1 MGYSIDIGNLIPCL
15 YKNSLNKKPKD
26 FLPWVFYNLNK
37 HISFDKVFFATLD
50 KNKNFLPNFPHFGED
65 FTYTNTSK
73 FFKITIK
80 NANSNTYQQILLF
93 NNTEFSNQDKL
104 ILNLI
109 FPSIVASFTNCIW
122 KDALTYDTNH
132 TVEYALIDRKNNSCY
147 ASNNFTKSM
156 RKHLVNDNSLTSN
169 RSLSGGRGVI
179 ASLDLGNTIL
189 NIKPHSF
196 YLGVFIA
203 IIYPKTQFDKLTN
216 RQQQVVKLLLDNKTY
231 KEIAQCLEITPNTV
245 VKHINAIYPKLGI
258 QKSYEIKK
266 FKDVINFY
274 P

>member
-50 KNKNFLPNFPHFGED
+50 KNKNFLPNFPHFGEN
-65 FTYTNTSK
+65 FQYLILPN

-80 NANSNTYQQILLF
+80 NVNSNTYQQMTVFKDIG
-93 NNTEFSNQDKL
+93 FSNQDKL

-109 FPSIVASFTNCIW
+109 FPSIVASFANCIW

-147 ASNNFTKSM
+147 ASDNFTKSI
-156 RKHLVNDNSLTSN
+156 RKHLVNDNSLMSN
-169 RSLSGGRGVI
+169 KPLSEGGG
-179 ASLDLGNTIL
+179 GNR
-189 NIKPHSF
+189 F
-196 YLGVFIA
+196 A
-203 IIYPKTQFDKLTN
+203 
-216 RQQQVVKLLLDNKTY
+216 
-231 KEIAQCLEITPNTV
+231 
-245 VKHINAIYPKLGI
+245 
-258 QKSYEIKK
+258 
-266 FKDVINFY
+266 
-274 P
+274 